1 LNPSRRFSIL
11 DKLSIYLRL
20 GSRNLWLHPARTLL
34 TMGALVIGIA
44 ALTFLSALND
54 GWLQNMRENFVLT
67 ETGHIQIHAKGFQE
81 SQQISDAIKDP
92 TALIQAVDRV
102 ADVRAWTSRVS
113 TSGLA
118 SAAGANAGALII
130 GIDVVREPKVSRFRE
145 FLHAGEWMK
154 SNDPRALMLGT
165 VLAEKLEVGLGDK
178 VVLMAQTPSGDL
190 ASEVFRVRGLLQSG
204 VMDIDNMMVM
214 IPLETAQQW
223 LDLNHGVTN
232 IVIRTDSFELVDS
245 VAAGLKQE
253 LQVGAAVEKLE
264 ILRWMEI
271 DPMAQQWTEMAD
283 VYTWIVLA
291 IVIIVVLA
299 EVLNTMLM
307 SMHDRIREFGLMGAL
322 GTQGSQLFAMMIW
335 ETVILVSVGG
345 LLGYGLGAWIGYY
358 YSVHGLD
365 LTAFATAFSFMYM
378 SPVVYPVLSIESAV
392 RIIGAAIV
400 GAALAGIYPA
410 WKASKLDPV
419 EAMREL

>member
-1 LNPSRRFSIL
+1 MGSLG
-11 DKLSIYLRL
+11 IYIKL

-34 TMGALVIGIA
+34 TMGALVVGLA

-54 GWLQNMRENFVLT
+54 GWLQNMKENFVMT
-67 ETGHIQIHAKGFQE
+67 ETGHIQIHANGFQD
-81 SQQISDAIKDP
+81 SQQISDAILKP
-92 TALIQAVDRV
+92 EKVFAALEGKPGI
-102 ADVRAWTSRVS
+102 RAWTRRVS

-130 GIDVVREPKVSRFRE
+130 GIDAEREAKVSRFRE
-145 FLHAGEWMK
+145 FLSSGEWVSGGDARSLVMG
-154 SNDPRALMLGT
+154 D
-165 VLAEKLEVGLGDK
+165 VLAEKLEIGIGDK

-190 ASEVFRVRGLLQSG
+190 ASEVFRLRGLLHSG
-204 VMDIDNMMVM
+204 VMNIDNMMVM
-214 IPLETAQQW
+214 IPIEPAQNWLE
-223 LDLNHGVTN
+223 LGSGITN
-232 IVIRTDSFELVDS
+232 IVIRTDSFKSVDQ
-245 VAAGLKQE
+245 VTNTLKAT
-253 LQVGAAVEKLE
+253 LQGEDLE
-264 ILRWMEI
+264 IMRWMEI

-283 VYTWIVLA
+283 AYTWIVLA
-291 IVIIVVLA
+291 VVIIVVLA

-335 ETVILVSVGG
+335 ETVILVTIGG
-345 LLGYGLGAWIGYY
+345 LLGYGLGAWISAYY
-358 YSVHGLD
+358 GEHGLD
-365 LTAFATAFSFMYM
+365 LSAFATAFSFMYM
-378 SPVVYPVLSIESAV
+378 SPVVHPLVTLENAV

-410 WKASKLDPV
+410 WKASRLDPV

>member
-1 LNPSRRFSIL
+1 MSTLG
-11 DKLSIYLRL
+11 IYIKL

-34 TMGALVIGIA
+34 TMGALVVGLA
-44 ALTFLSALND
+44 ALTFLSAMND
-54 GWLQNMRENFVLT
+54 GWLQNMKENFVMT
-67 ETGHIQIHAKGFQE
+67 ETGHIQIHAKGFQD
-81 SQQISDAIKDP
+81 SQQISDAIHMPEK
-92 TALIQAVDRV
+92 TFAALEGRDGIQA
-102 ADVRAWTSRVS
+102 WTRRVS

-130 GIDVVREPKVSRFRE
+130 GIDPEEEAKVSRFRE
-145 FLHAGEWMK
+145 FLSRGDWVIGSDARSLVMG
-154 SNDPRALMLGT
+154 D
-165 VLAEKLEVGLGDK
+165 VLAEKLEIDIGDK

-190 ASEVFRVRGLLQSG
+190 ASEVFRLRGLVHSG

-214 IPLETAQQW
+214 IPIEPAQRWLE
-223 LDLNHGVTN
+223 LGSGITN
-232 IVIRTDSFELVDS
+232 IVIRTDSFETVDE
-245 VAAGLKQE
+245 VTNGLKAT
-253 LQVGAAVEKLE
+253 LQAEDLE
-264 ILRWMEI
+264 IMRWMEI

-283 VYTWIVLA
+283 AYTWIVLA
-291 IVIIVVLA
+291 VVIIVVLA

-335 ETVILVSVGG
+335 ETVILVTIGG
-345 LLGYGLGAWIGYY
+345 LLGYGLGAWISAYY
-358 YSVHGLD
+358 GEHGLD
-365 LTAFATAFSFMYM
+365 LSAFATAFSFMYM
-378 SPVVYPVLSIESAV
+378 SPVVHPIVTLENAV

-410 WKASKLDPV
+410 WKASRLDPV

>member
-1 LNPSRRFSIL
+1 MGSLG
-11 DKLSIYLRL
+11 IYIKL

-34 TMGALVIGIA
+34 TMGALVIGLA

-54 GWLQNMRENFVLT
+54 GWLQNMKENFVMT
-67 ETGHIQIHAKGFQE
+67 ETGHIQIHANGFQD
-81 SQQISDAIKDP
+81 SQQISDAILKP
-92 TALIQAVDRV
+92 ERIYVALEEMPGIK
-102 ADVRAWTSRVS
+102 AWTRRVS

-130 GIDVVREPKVSRFRE
+130 GIDAEREARVSRFRE
-145 FLHAGEWMK
+145 FLSRGEWVRRDDSRSLVMG
-154 SNDPRALMLGT
+154 D
-165 VLAEKLEVGLGDK
+165 VLAEKLEIGIGDK

-190 ASEVFRVRGLLQSG
+190 ASEVFRLRGLVHSG
-204 VMDIDNMMVM
+204 VMNIDNMMVM
-214 IPLETAQQW
+214 IPIEPAQQW
-223 LDLNHGVTN
+223 LELGSGITN
-232 IVIRTDSFELVDS
+232 IVIRTDSFATVDQ
-245 VAAGLKQE
+245 VANTLKVD
-253 LQVGAAVEKLE
+253 LQDEGLE
-264 ILRWMEI
+264 IMRWMEI

-283 VYTWIVLA
+283 AYTWIVLA

-335 ETVILVSVGG
+335 ETVILVTIGG
-345 LLGYGLGAWIGYY
+345 LLGYGLGAWISLYY
-358 YSVHGLD
+358 GEHGLD
-365 LTAFATAFSFMYM
+365 LSAFATAFSFMYM
-378 SPVVYPVLSIESAV
+378 SPVVHPLVTLENAI

-410 WKASKLDPV
+410 WKASRLDPV

>member
-1 LNPSRRFSIL
+1 MS
-11 DKLSIYLRL
+11 KLSIYLRL
-20 GSRNLWLHPARTLL
+20 GSRNLRLHPARTLL
-34 TMGALVIGIA
+34 TMGALVVGIA

-67 ETGHIQIHAKGFQE
+67 ETGHIQIHAMGFQE
-81 SQQISDAIKDP
+81 SQQIGDAIKDP
-92 TALIQAVDRV
+92 AAVIRAIDQV
-102 ADVRAWTSRVS
+102 AGIRAWTPRVS

-118 SAAGANAGALII
+118 SAAGANAGALIV
-130 GIDVVREPKVSRFRE
+130 GIDAVREPKVSRFHE
-145 FLHAGEWMK
+145 FLHAGEWLK
-154 SNDPRALMLGT
+154 PGDPRALMLGT
-165 VLAEKLEVGLGDK
+165 VLAERLEVGLGDK

-204 VMDIDNMMVM
+204 VMGIDNMMVM
-214 IPLETAQQW
+214 IPLETVQQW
-223 LDLNHGVTN
+223 LDLNRSVTN
-232 IVIRTDSFELVDS
+232 IVIRTDSFEMVDR
-245 VAAGLKQE
+245 VTAELKQL
-253 LQVGAAVEKLE
+253 LQAGTPAEKLE

-271 DPMAQQWTEMAD
+271 DPMAEQWTEMAD

-335 ETVILVSVGG
+335 ETVILVSAGG
-345 LLGYGLGAWIGYY
+345 LLGYGLGAWISYY

-365 LTAFATAFSFMYM
+365 LSAFATAFSFMYM

-392 RIIGAAIV
+392 RIIGAAIA

>member
-1 LNPSRRFSIL
+1 MS
-11 DKLSIYLRL
+11 KLSIYLRL
-20 GSRNLWLHPARTLL
+20 GSRNLRLHPARTLL
-34 TMGALVIGIA
+34 TMGALVVGIA

-54 GWLQNMRENFVLT
+54 GWLENMRENFVLT
-67 ETGHIQIHAKGFQE
+67 ETGHIQIHAMGFQE

-92 TALIQAVDRV
+92 AALIRAVDQ
-102 ADVRAWTSRVS
+102 AEGVRAWAPRVS

-118 SAAGANAGALII
+118 SAAGANAGALIV
-130 GIDVVREPKVSRFRE
+130 GIDAVRELEVSRFRE
-145 FLHAGEWMK
+145 FLHAGEWLK
-154 SNDPRALMLGT
+154 PGDPRALMLGT

-190 ASEVFRVRGLLQSG
+190 ASEVFRVRGVLQSG
-204 VMDIDNMMVM
+204 VMSIDNMMVM

-223 LDLNHGVTN
+223 LDLNRGVTN
-232 IVIRTDSFELVDS
+232 IVIRTDSFEMVDR
-245 VAAGLKQE
+245 VTAGLKQL
-253 LQVGAAVEKLE
+253 LQAGEPVEKLE

-271 DPMAQQWTEMAD
+271 DPMAEQWTEMAD

-335 ETVILVSVGG
+335 ETVILVSAGG
-345 LLGYGLGAWIGYY
+345 LLGYGLGAWISYY

-365 LTAFATAFSFMYM
+365 LSTYATAFSFMYM
-378 SPVVYPVLSIESAV
+378 SPVVYPVLSVESAV

>member
-11 DKLSIYLRL
+11 GKLSIYLRL

-81 SQQISDAIKDP
+81 SQQISDAIKEP
-92 TALIQAVDRV
+92 AALIQTVDRV

-154 SNDPRALMLGT
+154 SNDPRALMMGT

-378 SPVVYPVLSIESAV
+378 SPVVYPVLSIESAI